1 EATESPS
8 REASHEGTEPEREAA
23 RELPP
28 GPRPPEILD
37 FVEATYPPDAVGDA
51 EVVLELTIDATG
63 QVLDAVVVDDPG
75 QGFAEAARTAALAFR
90 FHPAEV
96 ESTPVPAKI
105 RFTYRFEAPA
115 ATTPEPTAEPGAEV
129 TPEPE
134 GEVLSIRVRSRSV
147 ADERR
152 HSVDAVQVIEL
163 GERQRQ
169 VVDLGSVIERD
180 SSVSLRR
187 SGGLGSAATVT
198 LGGLGGNRVPV

>member
-1 EATESPS
+1 
-8 REASHEGTEPEREAA
+8 
-23 RELPP
+23 
-28 GPRPPEILD
+28 
-37 FVEATYPPDAVGDA
+37 
-51 EVVLELTIDATG
+51 
-63 QVLDAVVVDDPG
+63 
-75 QGFAEAARTAALAFR
+75 FR

-169 VVDLGSVIERD
+169 VVDLGSVMERD

-198 LGGLGGNRVPV
+198 LGGLGGNRVPVFYDGVPLEYLGFVAGLTNVPIALVDRIEVFRGVTPIRLGADALGGAIDLVTAPTREGLAASAEFLGGSFD